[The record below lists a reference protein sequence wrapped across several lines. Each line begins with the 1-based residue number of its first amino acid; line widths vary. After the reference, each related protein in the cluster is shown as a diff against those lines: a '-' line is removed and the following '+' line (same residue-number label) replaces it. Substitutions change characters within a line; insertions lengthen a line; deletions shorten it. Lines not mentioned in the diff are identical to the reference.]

1 MARGANGRKGPM
13 VLSALSNGVSGRYN
27 FVLLL
32 SVYSLY
38 TIPSDTVVIQMSQGM
53 TIEVIRT
60 NMREADTSL
69 VQTDQMEDDA
79 RKSNP
84 KPGSVNEDRDDTH
97 MDEVKAFFKEAG
109 AGRRRKDDKDPGADD
124 DMETAPTVLY
134 SSSSS
139 LGNLPHPNPNPN
151 PNKYPNYLSI
161 CQLRVFI
168 VKLTV

>member
-53 TIEVIRT
+53 TIEVRKT
-60 NMREADTSL
+60 NTVPRKRNTSL

-84 KPGSVNEDRDDTH
+84 KRSPVNNEVD

-109 AGRRRKDDKDPGADD
+109 AGRRRNDD
-124 DMETAPTVLY
+124 DDD
-134 SSSSS
+134 
-139 LGNLPHPNPNPN
+139 
-151 PNKYPNYLSI
+151 I
-161 CQLRVFI
+161 CMHNNFT
-168 VKLTV
+168 KSK

>member
-69 VQTDQMEDDA
+69 VQTDQMEGDA

-84 KPGSVNEDRDDTH
+84 KRSPVNND

-109 AGRRRKDDKDPGADD
+109 AGRRRDKDDDDDDD
-124 DMETAPTVLY
+124 DMETATAPPL
-134 SSSSS
+134 
-139 LGNLPHPNPNPN
+139 
-151 PNKYPNYLSI
+151 
-161 CQLRVFI
+161 
-168 VKLTV
+168 